1 MKQRLDVA
9 DVELAGGGH
18 AFDLTL
24 PQGARVIR
32 CRLVYRN
39 KKLIINMERPPLVPW
54 LQLVIAMDP
63 DRQPVTRR
71 FLILPQRMT
80 VESRQSIEFVGW
92 ADDPDTTNN
101 PDGTIAVYEEIRVRC
116 DRAGDP
122 GVRELEHVYNREA
135 TDRCECGE
143 TVRDWEC
150 AIPGHGHVFFPG
162 SDWCKCGGMRSDG
175 TPAG

>member
-39 KKLIINMERPPLVPW
+39 KKLLINMERPPLVPW
-54 LQLVIAMDP
+54 LQLVLAMDP
-63 DRQPVTRR
+63 DRPAVTRR

-116 DRAGDP
+116 DRPDDP
-122 GVRELEHVYNREA
+122 GAPRELEHMYGEA
-135 TDRCECGE
+135 AERCECGDM
-143 TVRDWEC
+143 VREIEC
-150 AIPGHGHVFFPG
+150 DAAAHVFVSG